1 MTTTASTT
9 PPTVVTAGD
18 TTAPIFAM
26 GAEFSSARDLY
37 HAAEQVREAGFK
49 RWDVYSPF
57 PIHGMDEAM
66 GLKRS
71 FLAQLVFLGGLTG
84 FLIGIA
90 LQFVPSSFLYPLVVA
105 GKPLD
110 ITTVPAFFP
119 ILFELT
125 ILLSAFTAVFGMLIL
140 NGLPRWNHPLFNWE
154 RFKKATEDKF
164 YVCIE
169 SRDPQFSERETRDL
183 LAKLGGT
190 EITIV
195 HEDL

>member
-18 TTAPIFAM
+18 TNAPIFAM

-37 HAAEQVREAGFK
+37 HAAEEVRDAGYK

-57 PIHGMDEAM
+57 PIHGMDDAM

-84 FLIGIA
+84 FLTAIV
-90 LQFVPSSFLYPLVVA
+90 LQFYPSSFIYPLVVA
-105 GKPLD
+105 GKPVD
-110 ITTVPAFFP
+110 IMTVPAFFP
-119 ILFELT
+119 IMFELT

-140 NGLPRWNHPLFNWE
+140 NGLPRWNHPLFNWD
-154 RFKKATEDKF
+154 RFKKVTEDKF

-169 SRDPQFSERETRDL
+169 SRDPQFSERGTRDL
-183 LAKLGGT
+183 LAQLGGT
-190 EITIV
+190 EITV
-195 HEDL
+195 VYEDL

>member
-1 MTTTASTT
+1 MTALTP
-9 PPTVVTAGD
+9 PPTVVIAGD
-18 TTAPIFAM
+18 PNAPIFAM
-26 GAEFSSARDLY
+26 GAEFTSARDLY

-71 FLAQLVFLGGLTG
+71 FLGQLVFVGGLIG
-84 FLIGIA
+84 FLTAIA
-90 LQFVPSSFLYPLVVA
+90 LQFGPSSFLYPLVVS
-105 GKPLD
+105 GKPVD
-110 ITTVPAFFP
+110 IMTIPAFFP
-119 ILFELT
+119 IIFELT
-125 ILLSAFTAVFGMLIL
+125 ILLSAITAVFGMLIL

-154 RFKKATEDKF
+154 RFKKVTEDKF

-169 SRDPQFSERETRDL
+169 SRDPQFSERGTRDF

-190 EITIV
+190 EITV
-195 HEDL
+195 VYEDL